1 MCGLLGLRGLLHL
14 LEFLIAQAAFQRLTQ
29 RTLPTLF
36 SHDPRPYEPGWLMP
50 YVLPMAAFEF
60 GNPLLLLVLNESND
74 ASLHEAMTRVLSPDP
89 ICQTRR
95 IVRTDRC
102 RLMQAPSVLGFTNC
116 GRARLPYNRRANY
129 NARFEASATG
139 ARSSCKASTCRRSI
153 A

>member
-1 MCGLLGLRGLLHL
+1 
-14 LEFLIAQAAFQRLTQ
+14 
-29 RTLPTLF
+29 
-36 SHDPRPYEPGWLMP
+36 MP

-116 GRARLPYNRRANY
+116 GRVRLPYNRRANY
-129 NARFEASATG
+129 NA
-139 ARSSCKASTCRRSI
+139 
-153 A
+153 